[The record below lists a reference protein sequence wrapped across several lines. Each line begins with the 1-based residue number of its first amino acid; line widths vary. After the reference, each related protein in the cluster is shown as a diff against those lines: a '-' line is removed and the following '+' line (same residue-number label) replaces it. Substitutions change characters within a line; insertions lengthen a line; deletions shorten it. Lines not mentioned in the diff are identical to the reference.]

1 MLSFNLSG
9 KSYIYIQEKMMAKR
23 IANILLIILLPVVS
37 FSQTGGDNVYEFL
50 NLTHSGLISSLGGSN
65 VSLTGRNLNMAWNNP
80 ALLGSDMDRSLA
92 LNYVNYFA
100 GINYGLA
107 MYSRSLN
114 GTGNIAGGITYLNYG
129 SFTEADASGNIT
141 GSFTASESALTLVY
155 SHQLDSMFTVG
166 INVKPV
172 ISHLEKYTSLGF
184 AFDIGASWH
193 NRQNLISAGFVLRNM
208 GFQITTYAGE
218 PRGNLPFEVMAGISA
233 RLRHAPFRF
242 SLTARHLE
250 KYDLTYSYSESE
262 DDQSQPASE
271 FIENMMRHIVFG
283 TEIIP
288 HKNFYIS
295 FGYNHQRRSELQ
307 TDSKVGGTG
316 FSWGFGINASMLNIE
331 FGRASYHLAGASNHI
346 SLIFRPDLIFAKYR
360 N

>member
-1 MLSFNLSG
+1 
-9 KSYIYIQEKMMAKR
+9 MAKR
-23 IANILLIILLPVVS
+23 IASISLFILLSAVS

-65 VSLTGRNLNMAWNNP
+65 VSLTGRNLNLAWNNP
-80 ALLGSDMDRSLA
+80 ALLDSDMDRSLA

-114 GTGNIAGGITYLNYG
+114 GAGNIAGGITYLNYG
-129 SFTEADASGNIT
+129 SFTEADASGNTT
-141 GSFTASESALTLVY
+141 GSFSASESALSIIY
-155 SHQLDSMFTVG
+155 SRELDSMFNVG
-166 INVKPV
+166 INFKPV

-184 AFDIGASWH
+184 AFDLGASWH
-193 NRQNLISAGFVLRNM
+193 NRQNLISAGFVIRNL
-208 GFQITTYAGE
+208 GYQITAYAGE
-218 PRGNLPFEVMAGISA
+218 PRGNLPFEVMAGFSA

-242 SLTARHLE
+242 SLTIRHLE
-250 KYDLTYSYSESE
+250 KYDLTYNYSESE
-262 DDQSQPASE
+262 DNQSQPASE
-271 FIENMMRHIVFG
+271 FFDNMMRHIIVG

-288 HKNFYIS
+288 HKNFYLS
-295 FGYNHQRRSELQ
+295 LGYNHQRRSELQ

-316 FSWGFGINASMLNIE
+316 FSWGFGINASMFNIE
-331 FGRASYHLAGASNHI
+331 FGRASYHLAGSSNHI
-346 SLIFRPDLIFAKYR
+346 SLIMRTDQIFEKFR